1 MVGGIHYEEQGK
13 PQQDIFPFSPPIQ
26 GAPMSANT
34 LAVVPGKTFAPNL
47 KQFPVTPGAAYVF
60 DTSISATAA
69 AEHAGYVTIIFLDA
83 GGKGMRREFL
93 WFTPS
98 IQPLRTEQADA
109 RGAFSLRLP
118 ENVAS
123 AGPEIRAEWP
133 GSSSLRPAIAILP
146 PTSPQVPPS
155 RR

>member
-1 MVGGIHYEEQGK
+1 MCNTHAVILAAGEAEQRAVTAITVTATDVGGRLPPTARHLMGTVPEGATSAVVGIRVGLEGACVCSGPTAAMVGGIHYEEQGK

-69 AEHAGYVTIIFLDA
+69 AEH
-83 GGKGMRREFL
+83 
-93 WFTPS
+93 
-98 IQPLRTEQADA
+98 
-109 RGAFSLRLP
+109 
-118 ENVAS
+118 
-123 AGPEIRAEWP
+123 
-133 GSSSLRPAIAILP
+133 
-146 PTSPQVPPS
+146 
-155 RR
+155 